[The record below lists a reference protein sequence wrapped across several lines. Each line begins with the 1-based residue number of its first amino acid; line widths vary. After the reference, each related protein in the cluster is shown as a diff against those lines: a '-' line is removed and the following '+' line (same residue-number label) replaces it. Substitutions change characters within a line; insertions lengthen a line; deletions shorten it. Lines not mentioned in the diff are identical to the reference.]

1 MARLRRDNN
10 DVLNLPFQRPLR
22 IVASGTLF
30 LTHTLTLSSHPEP
43 ASVVRAHAVQRARG
57 GSASTCLAIAAQFPN
72 VNAILVA
79 PLGGNEE
86 GQMIIRDLE
95 NDRLED
101 AVLSTGHGMEVGTR
115 KTSLRPDKVLTIPSF
130 YVDDTNTKTIINNN
144 PLPDITHEE
153 FVSLLGPLL
162 VPENYAY
169 LNSGT
174 SSNPSSPPPFPNSGS
189 SNPRPSMSSPPG
201 RPPQTSLQIP
211 NNPAP
216 LDWIHFEGRSVK
228 TTLNNLVGLDGLAR
242 EKKWRSYCVFSVDV
256 GRKTRQGV
264 EALIPH
270 ADVIFLNK
278 HYAMAHS
285 RDYATSPRAFLLSLT
300 HIAPPHALLV
310 AHWGTDGAA
319 VLSVPT
325 REYFQSSGWV
335 EPPRPDSHP
344 TSPNGGHQDLQ
355 DDLGSEQDVE
365 SVRSGST
372 FWAGAGHHTES
383 SSEFTVS
390 AVQRFNSLSSSSSDP
405 SSNATP
411 RGNARHKA
419 RHRRRDRDDDSS
431 SSDSDGTQIAGQNG
445 RGSNSSAGLNGGNQ
459 QNRARPAPDPNGVVD
474 EVGASDA
481 FIAGM
486 MYALTRRMLPGEPY
500 TPSAV
505 QKGRDGNVTGVAGA
519 NGTMRGAPG
528 AGAAVDLDMLRG
540 KWRLEECLRFATEL
554 AGRKARRKGW
564 DGLAEEM
571 ARAGWFDT

>member
-1 MARLRRDNN
+1 MSRLRRDNQEVIN
-10 DVLNLPFQRPLR
+10 PQFQRPLR

-30 LTHTLTLSSHPEP
+30 LTHTLTLGSHPEP
-43 ASVVRAHAVQRARG
+43 STVVRAHSVQRARG
-57 GSASTCLAIAAQFPN
+57 GSASTCLSIVSQFPN
-72 VNAILVA
+72 VNAMLVA

-95 NDRLED
+95 NDRVSTRYCKIWENSGVPS
-101 AVLSTGHGMEVGTR
+101 AWVLHA
-115 KTSLRPDKVLTIPSF
+115 
-130 YVDDTNTKTIINNN
+130 DDTNTKTVINNN

-153 FVSLLGPLL
+153 FVSLLGPVL

-174 SSNPSSPPPFPNSGS
+174 SSNPSSPPLYPSGAS
-189 SNPRPSMSSPPG
+189 PRPSTSSPPG
-201 RPPQTSLQIP
+201 RPSQTSMQIP
-211 NNPAP
+211 TSPAP

-242 EKKWRSYCVFSVDV
+242 EKKWRSHCVFSIDV

-270 ADVIFLNK
+270 ADVVFLNK

-325 REYFQSSGWV
+325 KEYFQSSGWV
-335 EPPRPDSHP
+335 EPLQATTP
-344 TSPNGGHQDLQ
+344 Q
-355 DDLGSEQDVE
+355 DDGNDIQDDRGSENEIE

-372 FWAGAGHHTES
+372 FWAGGGHHTES
-383 SSEFTVS
+383 SSEFTAS
-390 AVQRFNSLSSSSSDP
+390 AIQRLNSLTSSSSDP

-411 RGNARHKA
+411 RRNRRHRS
-419 RHRRRDRDDDSS
+419 RHRRRAQQDEDSS
-431 SSDSDGTQIAGQNG
+431 SSDSDGTQIAGVNG
-445 RGSNSSAGLNGGNQ
+445 RGSNSSAGVNGGNNPH
-459 QNRARPAPDPNGVVD
+459 NRPRPSPGVVD
-474 EVGASDA
+474 EFGASDA

-505 QKGRDGNVTGVAGA
+505 RKNRDGAVTGVAGA
-519 NGTMRGAPG
+519 NGTRPG
-528 AGAAVDLDMLRG
+528 QGGSSLAVDLDMLRG
-540 KWRLEECLRFATEL
+540 RWRLEECLRFATEL

-571 ARAGWFDT
+571 ARAGWFDG